1 MDRGQKSTHP
11 KTQVITMKGTLTLV
25 LASIFTFQAWS
36 LEIGSKVEN
45 FRLLDHYGEEHE
57 LHNYED
63 KKAIVFFVQGNGCPI
78 VRNAMPR
85 YNELATSYKDKDIQ
99 FLSINSNLQDNR
111 KSIHEEAIRFGYRTP
126 ILIDNTQIIGKS
138 LGLVRTAEV
147 FVLAPKTWEIVYHGA
162 LDDRLTYENQKAEAS
177 NHYLKDAI
185 DSMLNEKNIKIAKTD
200 AVGCLINF
208 PIKRNLLP

>member
-1 MDRGQKSTHP
+1 MNRFQKSTHP
-11 KTQVITMKGTLTLV
+11 KTHVITMKGTLTLV
-25 LASIFTFQAWS
+25 LASIFTFQSWS

-45 FRLLDHYGEEHE
+45 FRLLDHHGKEHE
-57 LHNYED
+57 LHDYED

-85 YNELATSYKDKDIQ
+85 YNELATSYKDEDIQ

-126 ILIDNTQIIGKS
+126 ILIDHTQMIGKS

-147 FVLAPKTWEIVYHGA
+147 FVLAPKT
-162 LDDRLTYENQKAEAS
+162 LS
-177 NHYLKDAI
+177 
-185 DSMLNEKNIKIAKTD
+185 
-200 AVGCLINF
+200 LIH
-208 PIKRNLLP
+208 I